1 MARRRIVLE
10 RPTGN
15 PEADRG
21 GIQRALDGLDAY
33 AIAYTPSDPT
43 DWVSPAPT
51 NVGDAL
57 DRIAAA
63 AGANPVP

>member
-1 MARRRIVLE
+1 MARRRVVIEGL
-10 RPTGN
+10 RGN

-21 GIQRALDGLDAY
+21 ILQRALNSLDAY
-33 AIAYTPSDPT
+33 AIAYSPADAS
-43 DWVSPAPT
+43 DWVAPAPT

-63 AGANPVP
+63 GGTTPVP